1 MMKKSMDMIKSNT
14 LGKTYVVTDMFNLVC
29 LNPDDNYAFIGE
41 DYAKVGHEPG
51 IGRLQI

>member
-1 MMKKSMDMIKSNT
+1 MMKKSMNMIKSNT

-29 LNPDDNYAFIGE
+29 LNPDDNYAFTGE